1 MKIWLLEDDLAQA
14 ELLQS
19 WLQERAHAVQ
29 HFARAADLQ
38 EQLRK
43 DQPDLFVLDWELPDG
58 NGIDVVRRIRDRLT
72 RHVPVL
78 FVTQRDNEADIVAAL
93 SSGADDYMVKQISR
107 SEFLARIDALGRRLG
122 NDALEFDIGHYRF
135 VPSTHTVALHG
146 SPVAMTT
153 KDFELAHY
161 LFRNLGRL
169 LSREEL
175 LREVWGVSGVHTRTV
190 DMHMSRIRKSLDIR
204 PEAGFRIR
212 TIYRHGYRLEQL

>member
-14 ELLQS
+14 QLLLS
-19 WLQERAHAVQ
+19 WLQERTHAVQ
-29 HFARAADLQ
+29 HFARAVDLQ
-38 EQLRK
+38 DQLRR

-58 NGIDVVRRIRDRLT
+58 NGIDVVRKIRDHLT

-107 SEFLARIDALGRRLG
+107 SEFLARVDALGRRLG
-122 NDALEFDIGHYRF
+122 NKVLEFEIGPYRF
-135 VPSTHTVALHG
+135 LPSTHTVAMNG
-146 SPVAMTT
+146 SPVSMTT
-153 KDFELAHY
+153 KVFELAHY

-204 PEAGFRIR
+204 PEGGFRIR

>member
-1 MKIWLLEDDLAQA
+1 MKIWLLEDDQAQA

-19 WLQERAHAVQ
+19 WLQEKDHAVQ
-29 HFARAADLQ
+29 HFPTATSLQ

-58 NGIDVVRRIRDRLT
+58 NGIDVVRKIRDRVT

-78 FVTQRDNEADIVAAL
+78 FVTQRDNEADIVDAL
-93 SSGADDYMVKQISR
+93 SSGADDYMVKQIGR
-107 SEFLARIDALGRRLG
+107 EEFLARVHALGRRLG
-122 NDALEFDIGHYRF
+122 NGTLEFEIGPYRF
-135 VPSTHTVALHG
+135 MPSTHTVTLNGA
-146 SPVAMTT
+146 PVSLTT

-161 LFRNLGRL
+161 LFRNAGRL
-169 LSREEL
+169 LSRDEL
-175 LREVWGVSGVHTRTV
+175 LREVWGVSGINTRTV

-204 PEAGFRIR
+204 PEGGFRIR